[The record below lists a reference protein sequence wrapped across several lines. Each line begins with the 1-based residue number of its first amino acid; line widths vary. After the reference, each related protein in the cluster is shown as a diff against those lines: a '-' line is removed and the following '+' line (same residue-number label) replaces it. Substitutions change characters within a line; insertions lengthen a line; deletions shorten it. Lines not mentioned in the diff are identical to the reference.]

1 MPTQVTNY
9 QCPACTGPLH
19 YSAKSGKLAC
29 DYCGSSFDVAE
40 IEALYARKEA
50 EAAAAKQ
57 AADAK
62 AEAAQAAKAEAAE
75 AAAAS
80 GGWDT
85 SDLSRD
91 WGAEADGLRVY
102 SCPSCGAE
110 LICDQSTAATACPYC
125 GNPAIVPGQFSG
137 ALRPDYILPFR
148 LSKDDAVQALRA
160 HYKGKPFL
168 PRSFTSAN
176 HIEQIQGVYVP
187 FWLFDGGAEGAAS
200 YRASNTN
207 VFETG
212 DYEITETRHYHVVR
226 AGSLAFEKIP
236 VDASSKMPD
245 DHMDSIE
252 PFDYAQLRPFST
264 AYLPGYLADKYDVTI
279 DDSRD
284 RADTRCRETLAQALR
299 DTVTG
304 YGACVTEREDIAL
317 RRGKVHYA
325 LLPVW
330 MLSTKWHG
338 QDFLFAMN
346 GQTGKLVGN
355 LPTDRGRVWGMFAA
369 IAAPLTV
376 ALTAILQFLR
386 DGGDGYETQ
395 TFRPAAR
402 AAAGRDA
409 RSTGA
414 GRRGLGHGRGR
425 PAHRP
430 TDQPALAA
438 RRRPRAQQRRRRV
451 HPHRGRLCRLRLH
464 RRGDGVLH
472 ALPQRLARRR

>member
-19 YSAKSGKLAC
+19 YSAKSGKLEC

-62 AEAAQAAKAEAAE
+62 AAAEQAARAEAAE

-80 GGWDT
+80 GDSGWDT

-125 GNPAIVPGQFSG
+125 GNPAVVPGQFSG

-207 VFETG
+207 VFVAG

-252 PFDYAQLRPFST
+252 PFDYTQLRPFST

-279 DDSRD
+279 DDSRS

-304 YGACVTEREDIAL
+304 YGTCLTEREDIAL

-330 MLSTKWHG
+330 MLSTKWRG

-346 GQTGKLVGN
+346 GQTGRLVGD
-355 LPTDRGRVWGMFAA
+355 LPTDRGRFWGMFAA

-376 ALTAILQFLR
+376 ALTAILQFL
-386 DGGDGYETQ
+386 
-395 TFRPAAR
+395 
-402 AAAGRDA
+402 
-409 RSTGA
+409 
-414 GRRGLGHGRGR
+414 L
-425 PAHRP
+425 
-430 TDQPALAA
+430 
-438 RRRPRAQQRRRRV
+438 
-451 HPHRGRLCRLRLH
+451 
-464 RRGDGVLH
+464 
-472 ALPQRLARRR
+472 

>member
-284 RADTRCRETLAQALR
+284 RADTRCRETLAQGLR

-330 MLSTKWHG
+330 MLSTKWRG

-346 GQTGKLVGN
+346 GQTGKLVGD
-355 LPTDRGRVWGMFAA
+355 LPTDRGRFWGMFAA

-376 ALTAILQFLR
+376 ALTAILQFL
-386 DGGDGYETQ
+386 
-395 TFRPAAR
+395 
-402 AAAGRDA
+402 
-409 RSTGA
+409 
-414 GRRGLGHGRGR
+414 L
-425 PAHRP
+425 
-430 TDQPALAA
+430 
-438 RRRPRAQQRRRRV
+438 
-451 HPHRGRLCRLRLH
+451 
-464 RRGDGVLH
+464 
-472 ALPQRLARRR
+472 

>member
-137 ALRPDYILPFR
+137 ALRPDSILPFR

-207 VFETG
+207 VYETG

-252 PFDYAQLRPFST
+252 PFDYAQLRPFSS

-330 MLSTKWHG
+330 MLSTKWNG

-346 GQTGKLVGN
+346 GQTGKLVGD
-355 LPTDRGRVWGMFAA
+355 LPTDRGRFWGMFAA

-376 ALTAILQFLR
+376 ALTAILQFL
-386 DGGDGYETQ
+386 
-395 TFRPAAR
+395 
-402 AAAGRDA
+402 
-409 RSTGA
+409 
-414 GRRGLGHGRGR
+414 L
-425 PAHRP
+425 
-430 TDQPALAA
+430 
-438 RRRPRAQQRRRRV
+438 
-451 HPHRGRLCRLRLH
+451 
-464 RRGDGVLH
+464 
-472 ALPQRLARRR
+472 

>member
-1 MPTQVTNY
+1 M
-9 QCPACTGPLH
+9 L
-19 YSAKSGKLAC
+19 SLAVQP
-29 DYCGSSFDVAE
+29 FE
-40 IEALYARKEA
+40 IGV
-50 EAAAAKQ
+50 
-57 AADAK
+57 
-62 AEAAQAAKAEAAE
+62 AEAAE

-187 FWLFDGGAEGAAS
+187 FWLFDGGAEGAGS

-207 VFETG
+207 VYETG

-304 YGACVTEREDIAL
+304 YGACVTEREVTAWPVCWACSRVL
-317 RRGKVHYA
+317 RRV
-325 LLPVW
+325 
-330 MLSTKWHG
+330 
-338 QDFLFAMN
+338 
-346 GQTGKLVGN
+346 
-355 LPTDRGRVWGMFAA
+355 
-369 IAAPLTV
+369 
-376 ALTAILQFLR
+376 
-386 DGGDGYETQ
+386 
-395 TFRPAAR
+395 
-402 AAAGRDA
+402 
-409 RSTGA
+409 
-414 GRRGLGHGRGR
+414 GRRG
-425 PAHRP
+425 AS
-430 TDQPALAA
+430 T
-438 RRRPRAQQRRRRV
+438 
-451 HPHRGRLCRLRLH
+451 RLSRLRPGRVSGLDFIFADSLRYATIEPVNAYSDTSVIAIAVVSTAINASH
-464 RRGDGVLH
+464 GSAPRV
-472 ALPQRLARRR
+472 

>member
-19 YSAKSGKLAC
+19 YSAKSGKLEC

-168 PRSFTSAN
+168 PRSFTAGN

-207 VFETG
+207 VYETG

-330 MLSTKWHG
+330 MLSTKWRG

-346 GQTGKLVGN
+346 GQTGKLVGD
-355 LPTDRGRVWGMFAA
+355 LPTDRGRFWGMFAA

-376 ALTAILQFLR
+376 ALTAILQFL
-386 DGGDGYETQ
+386 
-395 TFRPAAR
+395 
-402 AAAGRDA
+402 
-409 RSTGA
+409 
-414 GRRGLGHGRGR
+414 L
-425 PAHRP
+425 
-430 TDQPALAA
+430 
-438 RRRPRAQQRRRRV
+438 
-451 HPHRGRLCRLRLH
+451 
-464 RRGDGVLH
+464 
-472 ALPQRLARRR
+472 

>member
-187 FWLFDGGAEGAAS
+187 FWLFDGGAEGAGS

-207 VFETG
+207 VYETG

-245 DHMDSIE
+245 AHMDSIE

-330 MLSTKWHG
+330 MLSTKWRG

-346 GQTGKLVGN
+346 GQTGKLVGD
-355 LPTDRGRVWGMFAA
+355 LPTDRGRFWGMFAA

-376 ALTAILQFLR
+376 ALTAILQFL
-386 DGGDGYETQ
+386 
-395 TFRPAAR
+395 
-402 AAAGRDA
+402 
-409 RSTGA
+409 
-414 GRRGLGHGRGR
+414 L
-425 PAHRP
+425 
-430 TDQPALAA
+430 
-438 RRRPRAQQRRRRV
+438 
-451 HPHRGRLCRLRLH
+451 
-464 RRGDGVLH
+464 
-472 ALPQRLARRR
+472 

>member
-19 YSAKSGKLAC
+19 YSAKSGKLEC
-29 DYCGSSFDVAE
+29 DYCDSSFDVAE

-50 EAAAAKQ
+50 EAAAAKH

-207 VFETG
+207 VYETG

-252 PFDYAQLRPFST
+252 PFDYTQLRPFST

-330 MLSTKWHG
+330 MLSTKWRG

-346 GQTGKLVGN
+346 GQTGKLVGD
-355 LPTDRGRVWGMFAA
+355 LPTDRGRFWGMFAA
-369 IAAPLTV
+369 IAAPLTA
-376 ALTAILQFLR
+376 ALTAILQFL
-386 DGGDGYETQ
+386 
-395 TFRPAAR
+395 
-402 AAAGRDA
+402 
-409 RSTGA
+409 
-414 GRRGLGHGRGR
+414 L
-425 PAHRP
+425 
-430 TDQPALAA
+430 
-438 RRRPRAQQRRRRV
+438 
-451 HPHRGRLCRLRLH
+451 
-464 RRGDGVLH
+464 
-472 ALPQRLARRR
+472 

>member
-168 PRSFTSAN
+168 PRSFTSVN

-330 MLSTKWHG
+330 MLSTKWRG

-346 GQTGKLVGN
+346 GQTGKLVGD
-355 LPTDRGRVWGMFAA
+355 LPTDRGRFWGMFAA

-376 ALTAILQFLR
+376 ALTAILQFL
-386 DGGDGYETQ
+386 
-395 TFRPAAR
+395 
-402 AAAGRDA
+402 
-409 RSTGA
+409 
-414 GRRGLGHGRGR
+414 L
-425 PAHRP
+425 
-430 TDQPALAA
+430 
-438 RRRPRAQQRRRRV
+438 
-451 HPHRGRLCRLRLH
+451 
-464 RRGDGVLH
+464 
-472 ALPQRLARRR
+472 

>member
-212 DYEITETRHYHVVR
+212 DFEITETRHYHVVR

-330 MLSTKWHG
+330 MLSTKWRG

-346 GQTGKLVGN
+346 GQTGKLVGD
-355 LPTDRGRVWGMFAA
+355 LPTDRGRFWGMFAA

-376 ALTAILQFLR
+376 ALTAILQFL
-386 DGGDGYETQ
+386 
-395 TFRPAAR
+395 
-402 AAAGRDA
+402 
-409 RSTGA
+409 
-414 GRRGLGHGRGR
+414 L
-425 PAHRP
+425 
-430 TDQPALAA
+430 
-438 RRRPRAQQRRRRV
+438 
-451 HPHRGRLCRLRLH
+451 
-464 RRGDGVLH
+464 
-472 ALPQRLARRR
+472 

>member
-168 PRSFTSAN
+168 PKSFTSAN

-299 DTVTG
+299 DTVIG

-330 MLSTKWHG
+330 MLSTKWRG

-346 GQTGKLVGN
+346 GQTGKLVGD
-355 LPTDRGRVWGMFAA
+355 LPTDRGRFWGMFAA

-376 ALTAILQFLR
+376 ALTAILQFL
-386 DGGDGYETQ
+386 
-395 TFRPAAR
+395 
-402 AAAGRDA
+402 
-409 RSTGA
+409 
-414 GRRGLGHGRGR
+414 L
-425 PAHRP
+425 
-430 TDQPALAA
+430 
-438 RRRPRAQQRRRRV
+438 
-451 HPHRGRLCRLRLH
+451 
-464 RRGDGVLH
+464 
-472 ALPQRLARRR
+472 

>member
-19 YSAKSGKLAC
+19 YSAKSGKLEC

-85 SDLSRD
+85 PDLSRD

-137 ALRPDYILPFR
+137 ALRPDSILPFR

-200 YRASNTN
+200 YRASITN
-207 VFETG
+207 VYETG

-252 PFDYAQLRPFST
+252 PFDYTQLRPFST

-330 MLSTKWHG
+330 MLSTKWRG

-346 GQTGKLVGN
+346 GQTGKLVGD
-355 LPTDRGRVWGMFAA
+355 LPTDRGRFWGMFAA

-376 ALTAILQFLR
+376 ALTAILQFL
-386 DGGDGYETQ
+386 
-395 TFRPAAR
+395 
-402 AAAGRDA
+402 
-409 RSTGA
+409 
-414 GRRGLGHGRGR
+414 L
-425 PAHRP
+425 
-430 TDQPALAA
+430 
-438 RRRPRAQQRRRRV
+438 
-451 HPHRGRLCRLRLH
+451 
-464 RRGDGVLH
+464 
-472 ALPQRLARRR
+472 

>member
-80 GGWDT
+80 GGWDA

-207 VFETG
+207 VYETG

-226 AGSLAFEKIP
+226 AGSLVFEKIP

-317 RRGKVHYA
+317 RRSKVHYA

-346 GQTGKLVGN
+346 GQTGKLVGD
-355 LPTDRGRVWGMFAA
+355 LPTDRGRFWGMFAA

-376 ALTAILQFLR
+376 ALTAILQFL
-386 DGGDGYETQ
+386 
-395 TFRPAAR
+395 
-402 AAAGRDA
+402 
-409 RSTGA
+409 
-414 GRRGLGHGRGR
+414 L
-425 PAHRP
+425 
-430 TDQPALAA
+430 
-438 RRRPRAQQRRRRV
+438 
-451 HPHRGRLCRLRLH
+451 
-464 RRGDGVLH
+464 
-472 ALPQRLARRR
+472 

>member
-29 DYCGSSFDVAE
+29 DYCGSSFAVAE

-346 GQTGKLVGN
+346 GQTGKLVGD
-355 LPTDRGRVWGMFAA
+355 LPTDRGRFWGMFAA

-376 ALTAILQFLR
+376 ALTAILQFL
-386 DGGDGYETQ
+386 
-395 TFRPAAR
+395 
-402 AAAGRDA
+402 
-409 RSTGA
+409 
-414 GRRGLGHGRGR
+414 L
-425 PAHRP
+425 
-430 TDQPALAA
+430 
-438 RRRPRAQQRRRRV
+438 
-451 HPHRGRLCRLRLH
+451 
-464 RRGDGVLH
+464 
-472 ALPQRLARRR
+472 

>member
-207 VFETG
+207 VYETG

-330 MLSTKWHG
+330 MLSTKWRE

-346 GQTGKLVGN
+346 GQTGKLIGD
-355 LPTDRGRVWGMFAA
+355 LPTDRGRFWGMFAA

-376 ALTAILQFLR
+376 ALTAILQFL
-386 DGGDGYETQ
+386 
-395 TFRPAAR
+395 
-402 AAAGRDA
+402 
-409 RSTGA
+409 
-414 GRRGLGHGRGR
+414 L
-425 PAHRP
+425 
-430 TDQPALAA
+430 
-438 RRRPRAQQRRRRV
+438 
-451 HPHRGRLCRLRLH
+451 
-464 RRGDGVLH
+464 
-472 ALPQRLARRR
+472 

>member
-19 YSAKSGKLAC
+19 YSAKSGKLEC
-29 DYCGSSFDVAE
+29 DYCGSSFAVAE
-40 IEALYARKEA
+40 IEALYAQKEA

-57 AADAK
+57 AADVK
-62 AEAAQAAKAEAAE
+62 AAAEQAAKAEAAE

-80 GGWDT
+80 GDADGWDT
-85 SDLSRD
+85 SDLHSD

-102 SCPSCGAE
+102 NCPSCGAE
-110 LICDQSTAATACPYC
+110 LICDASTAATSCPYC
-125 GNPAIVPGQFSG
+125 GNPTVVPGQFSG

-168 PRSFTSAN
+168 PRSFTAAN

-207 VFETG
+207 VFVAG

-252 PFDYAQLRPFST
+252 PFDYTQLQPFST

-284 RADTRCRETLAQALR
+284 RADSRCRETLAQALR

-304 YGACVTEREDIAL
+304 YGTCLPEHEDIAL

-330 MLSTKWHG
+330 MLSTKWRG

-346 GQTGKLVGN
+346 GQTGKLVGD
-355 LPTDRGRVWGMFAA
+355 LPTDRGRFWGMFAA

-386 DGGDGYETQ
+386 
-395 TFRPAAR
+395 
-402 AAAGRDA
+402 
-409 RSTGA
+409 
-414 GRRGLGHGRGR
+414 
-425 PAHRP
+425 
-430 TDQPALAA
+430 
-438 RRRPRAQQRRRRV
+438 
-451 HPHRGRLCRLRLH
+451 
-464 RRGDGVLH
+464 
-472 ALPQRLARRR
+472 

>member
-19 YSAKSGKLAC
+19 YSAKRGKLEC

-62 AEAAQAAKAEAAE
+62 AEAAQAARAEAVE

-207 VFETG
+207 VYETG

-252 PFDYAQLRPFST
+252 PFDYTQLRPFST

-330 MLSTKWHG
+330 MLSTKWRG

-346 GQTGKLVGN
+346 GQTGKLVGD
-355 LPTDRGRVWGMFAA
+355 LPTDRGRFWGMFAA

-376 ALTAILQFLR
+376 ALTAILQFL
-386 DGGDGYETQ
+386 
-395 TFRPAAR
+395 
-402 AAAGRDA
+402 
-409 RSTGA
+409 
-414 GRRGLGHGRGR
+414 L
-425 PAHRP
+425 
-430 TDQPALAA
+430 
-438 RRRPRAQQRRRRV
+438 
-451 HPHRGRLCRLRLH
+451 
-464 RRGDGVLH
+464 
-472 ALPQRLARRR
+472 

>member
-62 AEAAQAAKAEAAE
+62 AEAAQAARAEAVE
-75 AAAAS
+75 ATAAS

-110 LICDQSTAATACPYC
+110 LICDRSTAATACPYC

-207 VFETG
+207 VYETG
-212 DYEITETRHYHVVR
+212 DYEITETRHYHVMR

-346 GQTGKLVGN
+346 GQTGKLVGD
-355 LPTDRGRVWGMFAA
+355 LPTDRGRFWGMFAA

-376 ALTAILQFLR
+376 ALTAILQFL
-386 DGGDGYETQ
+386 
-395 TFRPAAR
+395 
-402 AAAGRDA
+402 
-409 RSTGA
+409 
-414 GRRGLGHGRGR
+414 L
-425 PAHRP
+425 
-430 TDQPALAA
+430 
-438 RRRPRAQQRRRRV
+438 
-451 HPHRGRLCRLRLH
+451 
-464 RRGDGVLH
+464 
-472 ALPQRLARRR
+472 

>member
-62 AEAAQAAKAEAAE
+62 AEAAQAAKDEAAE

-346 GQTGKLVGN
+346 GQTGKLVGD
-355 LPTDRGRVWGMFAA
+355 LPTDRGRFWGMFAA
-369 IAAPLTV
+369 IAASLTV
-376 ALTAILQFLR
+376 ALTAILQFL
-386 DGGDGYETQ
+386 
-395 TFRPAAR
+395 
-402 AAAGRDA
+402 
-409 RSTGA
+409 
-414 GRRGLGHGRGR
+414 L
-425 PAHRP
+425 
-430 TDQPALAA
+430 
-438 RRRPRAQQRRRRV
+438 
-451 HPHRGRLCRLRLH
+451 
-464 RRGDGVLH
+464 
-472 ALPQRLARRR
+472 

>member
-9 QCPACTGPLH
+9 QCPACTAPLH
-19 YSAKSGKLAC
+19 YSAKSGKLEC

-137 ALRPDYILPFR
+137 ALRPDSILPFR

-207 VFETG
+207 VYETG

-284 RADTRCRETLAQALR
+284 RADTRCSETLAQALR

-330 MLSTKWHG
+330 MLSTKWRG

-346 GQTGKLVGN
+346 CQTGKLVGD
-355 LPTDRGRVWGMFAA
+355 LPTDRGRFWGMFAA

-376 ALTAILQFLR
+376 ALTAILQFL
-386 DGGDGYETQ
+386 
-395 TFRPAAR
+395 
-402 AAAGRDA
+402 
-409 RSTGA
+409 
-414 GRRGLGHGRGR
+414 L
-425 PAHRP
+425 
-430 TDQPALAA
+430 
-438 RRRPRAQQRRRRV
+438 
-451 HPHRGRLCRLRLH
+451 
-464 RRGDGVLH
+464 
-472 ALPQRLARRR
+472 

>member
-80 GGWDT
+80 GGWDA

-207 VFETG
+207 VYETG

-226 AGSLAFEKIP
+226 AGSLVFEKIP

-317 RRGKVHYA
+317 RRSKVHYA

-330 MLSTKWHG
+330 MLSTKWRG

-346 GQTGKLVGN
+346 GQTGKLVGD
-355 LPTDRGRVWGMFAA
+355 LPTDRGRFWGMFAA

-376 ALTAILQFLR
+376 ALTAILQFL
-386 DGGDGYETQ
+386 
-395 TFRPAAR
+395 
-402 AAAGRDA
+402 
-409 RSTGA
+409 
-414 GRRGLGHGRGR
+414 L
-425 PAHRP
+425 
-430 TDQPALAA
+430 
-438 RRRPRAQQRRRRV
+438 
-451 HPHRGRLCRLRLH
+451 
-464 RRGDGVLH
+464 
-472 ALPQRLARRR
+472 